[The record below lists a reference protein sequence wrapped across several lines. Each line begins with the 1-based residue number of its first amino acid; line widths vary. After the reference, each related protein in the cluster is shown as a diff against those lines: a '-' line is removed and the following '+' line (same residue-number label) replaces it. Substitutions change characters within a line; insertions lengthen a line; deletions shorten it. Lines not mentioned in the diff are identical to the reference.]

1 MCMRWVFFHL
11 LFLFSATVLA
21 TNWQRVYTNPM
32 GESYVDVNNL
42 QKRNNVVY
50 YSRLFDYTQP
60 SPIGVNSSV
69 SQFTVDCI
77 GEKITWL
84 SSKYYKE
91 RMGKGEI
98 IKEGN
103 FNRRMF
109 PRPDTVDYITMKFV
123 CNYKQLNTYYQGKIM
138 RSSYLQK
145 NYKRLPNI
153 LFASNQDWKIKVRPA
168 LRSYKKVL
176 LFDNVLFELESNWN
190 YQDFSTVTCILRLF
204 LAG

>member
-1 MCMRWVFFHL
+1 MYTMQLISFSL
-11 LFLFSATVLA
+11 LFLFSSSVFA
-21 TNWQRVYTNPM
+21 TNWQKVYINPM

-42 QKRNNVVY
+42 EKRNNVVY

-84 SSKYYKE
+84 SSKYFKG
-91 RMGKGEI
+91 RMGKGEV

-123 CNYKQLNTYYQGKIM
+123 CNYKQLNTYYRDEILK
-138 RSSYLQK
+138 SSYLLKK
-145 NYKRLPNI
+145 NK
-153 LFASNQDWKIKVRPA
+153 Q
-168 LRSYKKVL
+168 L
-176 LFDNVLFELESNWN
+176 LVVLFTAEYHPKITS
-190 YQDFSTVTCILRLF
+190 YLF
-204 LAG
+204 G

>member
-1 MCMRWVFFHL
+1 MRLVLFHL
-11 LFLFSATVLA
+11 LFLFSANVLA
-21 TNWQRVYTNPM
+21 TNWQRVYINPM

-84 SSKYYKE
+84 SSKYYKG

-98 IKEGN
+98 VKEGN

-123 CNYKQLNTYYQGKIM
+123 CNYKQLNTHYQGEILG
-138 RSSYLQK
+138 SSYLVK
-145 NYKRLPNI
+145 NNKQLLNS
-153 LFASNQDWKIKVRPA
+153 LFVSN
-168 LRSYKKVL
+168 
-176 LFDNVLFELESNWN
+176 
-190 YQDFSTVTCILRLF
+190 
-204 LAG
+204 

>member
-1 MCMRWVFFHL
+1 MRLIFFHL
-11 LFLFSATVLA
+11 LFLFSANVLA
-21 TNWQRVYTNPM
+21 ANWQKVYVNPM
-32 GESYVDVNNL
+32 GDSYVDVNNL

-84 SSKYYKE
+84 SSKYYKG
-91 RMGKGEI
+91 RMGKGEV

-123 CNYKQLNTYYQGKIM
+123 CNYKQLNTYYQGKIL
-138 RSSYLQK
+138 RRSYLQK
-145 NYKRLPNI
+145 NNKQLPNI
-153 LFASNQDWKIKVRPA
+153 LFASNLD
-168 LRSYKKVL
+168 
-176 LFDNVLFELESNWN
+176 
-190 YQDFSTVTCILRLF
+190 
-204 LAG
+204 

>member
-1 MCMRWVFFHL
+1 MHLIFFPL
-11 LFLFSATVLA
+11 LFLFSANVFA
-21 TNWQRVYTNPM
+21 TNWQRVYINPM

-84 SSKYYKE
+84 SSKYYRG
-91 RMGKGEI
+91 RMGKGEV
-98 IKEGN
+98 IKEGK

-109 PRPDTVDYITMKFV
+109 PRPETVDYITMKFV
-123 CNYKQLNTYYQGKIM
+123 CNYKQLNTYYQGKILR
-138 RSSYLQK
+138 RSHLQK
-145 NYKRLPNI
+145 NNQQLPNI
-153 LFASNQDWKIKVRPA
+153 LVASN
-168 LRSYKKVL
+168 
-176 LFDNVLFELESNWN
+176 
-190 YQDFSTVTCILRLF
+190 
-204 LAG
+204 

>member
-1 MCMRWVFFHL
+1 MHLIFFSL
-11 LFLFSATVLA
+11 LFLFSANVFA
-21 TNWQRVYTNPM
+21 TNWQRVYINPM

-84 SSKYYKE
+84 SSKYYRG
-91 RMGKGEI
+91 RMGKGEV
-98 IKEGN
+98 IKEGK

-109 PRPDTVDYITMKFV
+109 PRPETVDYITMKFV
-123 CNYKQLNTYYQGKIM
+123 CNYKQLNTYYHGKIL
-138 RSSYLQK
+138 RSSYLRK
-145 NYKRLPNI
+145 NNKQLPSI
-153 LFASNQDWKIKVRPA
+153 LFASN
-168 LRSYKKVL
+168 
-176 LFDNVLFELESNWN
+176 
-190 YQDFSTVTCILRLF
+190 
-204 LAG
+204 